1 MTERTLELGPAGH
14 TVKVGWKDA
23 PLDVEVWDGQVVL
36 HQVGKP
42 TRRIDAH
49 HKVSGMS
56 RYTTDIRLPGMLY
69 GTIVR
74 SPHPSAEIREID
86 DAGALTM
93 PGVRGIHRLASK
105 GDIVRF
111 EGQEILAIAADSLH
125 QAQDAARAVKVTYAV
140 LPHVAELE
148 QAMRDDSPVVYGK
161 TSGVPGKNSLPVQGN
176 VRGPATGGRRFAPTG
191 DVSQAIV
198 DAKVRVDLTFR
209 TAVQTHSCLEP
220 HGSVVRVTED
230 GGFEIWTSTQS
241 IASVVSDVARAFS
254 LQKSQVRVHC
264 DYIGGGFGSK
274 FGAGIYTMA
283 AAHLA
288 RITKRPVRI
297 VLDRR
302 AEHLVGGNRPSSL
315 QKVKLG
321 ASEDGTLTALEVRVW
336 GSAGVGTGAG
346 AASPYFTIYQCAN
359 RRSFEYDVFTN
370 AGPAAAFRAP
380 GHPQGVFAL
389 EGAMDQLSQ
398 KLGMD
403 PIEVRLRNDPHPT
416 RRLQWDIARKHA
428 DWDRLRKMWPARV
441 GDIVRG
447 IGAASSVW
455 YNVVELGVGATVEV
469 YRDGG
474 VVVLSAVQDIGG
486 GIRTVL
492 AQVVA
497 EVFGLQAEQIS
508 VKIGDS
514 VWPLGPGSGGSKTT
528 ASLTPAVHQAAI
540 VARKKLAAAVAHSLS
555 VPAEDLRFHEGK
567 VVDKAGEILTDF
579 RSAAAK
585 MRAEKIV
592 GHGERTD
599 DMPGI
604 SAAKEEPLRALATTI
619 GGVQIAQVA
628 VNIGTGVVTVEKI
641 VAVHDCGRVMNPLQ
655 AASQVRGGVI
665 QGIGYALFEERLLD
679 KTTGRMLNPNLESYK
694 IPTIA
699 NAPEIDVHFVDV
711 YSGLNS
717 TGAMGLGE
725 PATVPTAAAIANAV
739 FHATGIHPA
748 ELPMTPERLLK
759 TWRDGGLLSE

>member
-1 MTERTLELGPAGH
+1 MTERTLELGPVGH
-14 TVKVGWKDA
+14 TVKVQWANA
-23 PLDVEVWDGQVVL
+23 PADVEVWDGQAVL
-36 HQVGKP
+36 YQVGQP
-42 TRRIDAH
+42 VIRGDAQY
-49 HKVSGMS
+49 KVSGS
-56 RYTTDIRLPGMLY
+56 AHYTTDIRLPGMLY

-86 DAGALTM
+86 DQNALAM
-93 PGVRGIHRLASK
+93 PGVRGIHRLASQ
-105 GDIVRF
+105 GDIIRY
-111 EGQEILAIAADSLH
+111 EGQEIVAVAADSPH
-125 QAQDAARAVKVTYAV
+125 QAQDAAMAIKVVYNI
-140 LPHVAELE
+140 LPHVTDLE
-148 QAMRDDSPVVYGK
+148 QAMRDDAPVVYGK
-161 TSGVPGKNSLPVQGN
+161 TGGAPGKNSLPVLGN

-191 DVSQAIV
+191 DVPKALA
-198 DAKVRVDLTFR
+198 DAAVTVDLTFR

-220 HGSVVRVTED
+220 HGSVVRPTED

-274 FGAGIYTMA
+274 FGAGVYTIA

-288 RITKRPVRI
+288 RATKRPVRM

-321 ASEDGTLTALEVRVW
+321 SAADGTLTALEVRVW

-359 RRSFEYDVFTN
+359 RQSLEYDVFTH

-389 EGAMDQLSQ
+389 EGAMDQLAK
-398 KLGMD
+398 KLSLD
-403 PIEVRLRNDPHPT
+403 PIELRLRNDPHPT
-416 RRLQWDIARKHA
+416 RRLQWEIAKKHA
-428 DWDRLRKMWPARV
+428 DWVRLRKEWPGRERHTL
-441 GDIVRG
+441 RG

-455 YNVVELGVGATVEV
+455 YNVVELGVGATVEIH
-469 YRDGG
+469 RDGS
-474 VVVLSAVQDIGG
+474 VAVLSAVQDIGG

-497 EVFGLQAEQIS
+497 EVLGLTADRIT

-528 ASLTPAVHQAAI
+528 ASLTPAVHQAA
-540 VARKKLAAAVAHSLS
+540 LAARAKLS
-555 VPAEDLRFHEGK
+555 ALVGESSPRSAGNLRFH
-567 VVDKAGEILTDF
+567 GEKIFNESGEAVADF

-585 MRAEKIV
+585 MRVEKIV
-592 GHGERTD
+592 GHGERAD

-604 SAAKEEPLRALATTI
+604 VAAQDEHLRALAVTI
-619 GGVQIAQVA
+619 GGVQIAHVA
-628 VNIGTGVVTVEKI
+628 VDISTGVVTVEKV

-665 QGIGYALFEERLLD
+665 QGIGYALYEERLLD
-679 KTTGRMLNPNLESYK
+679 KTTGRMVNPNLEAYK
-694 IPTIA
+694 VPTIA
-699 NAPEIDVHFVDV
+699 NAPEIDVHFVNV

-725 PATVPTAAAIANAV
+725 PATVPTAAAVANAV
-739 FHATGIHPA
+739 FHATGIHPG
-748 ELPMTPERLLK
+748 ELPMTPDRLLK
-759 TWRDGGLLSE
+759 VWRDSGVLNE